1 MRKSWLTIIVLAVV
15 FYSAFLLLSF
25 GWGFLIGA
33 GLTWLG
39 ALSSPTPAII
49 FFLIL
54 NHLALVIH
62 VLAGRR

>member
-1 MRKSWLTIIVLAVV
+1 MRNGWLTIIVLAVV
-15 FYSAFLLLSF
+15 FYAVFLLLSF

-39 ALSSPTPAII
+39 ALSSPYPCVW

-54 NHLALVIH
+54 NHLALVVH